1 MLLTNNTSTTAKRW
15 LKILLDE
22 NDSLCTLSRPRW
34 SWWLPSPRSWSS
46 RIVPTRPETFPFLDL
61 KSPER
66 LFGHIL
72 TVLSG
77 RSGRDP
83 GAKAVKPFCLKLFHA
98 SQPCKDFPAFLSR
111 IFALFAQ
118 SWVAVRPPN
127 FFSTMVLLR
136 EGRVG
141 GRVPPGDESALQFW
155 LGFWLGLK
163 SHDSDID
170 VGK

>member
-1 MLLTNNTSTTAKRW
+1 MLLTNNTSITAKRW

-111 IFALFAQ
+111 IFALFAGT
-118 SWVAVRPPN
+118 SLISPGWLWGLPT
-127 FFSTMVLLR
+127 FSQRWFYCGR
-136 EGRVG
+136 EGLEG
-141 GRVPPGDESALQFW
+141 WFSLEMSLLYNFD
-155 LGFWLGLK
+155 
-163 SHDSDID
+163 
-170 VGK
+170 

>member
-77 RSGRDP
+77 RDP

-111 IFALFAQ
+111 IFALFAGT
-118 SWVAVRPPN
+118 SLIRTGWLGGLPT
-127 FFSTMVLLR
+127 FSQRWFYCGR
-136 EGRVG
+136 EGLG
-141 GRVPPGDESALQFW
+141 GGFSLEMSLLYNFDYALKATI
-155 LGFWLGLK
+155 LILM
-163 SHDSDID
+163 
-170 VGK
+170 

>member
-1 MLLTNNTSTTAKRW
+1 MLLANNTSITAKRW

-77 RSGRDP
+77 RDP

-111 IFALFAQ
+111 IFALFAGT
-118 SWVAVRPPN
+118 SLIR
-127 FFSTMVLLR
+127 T
-136 EGRVG
+136 G
-141 GRVPPGDESALQFW
+141 W
-155 LGFWLGLK
+155 LGGLPTF
-163 SHDSDID
+163 SQRWFYCG
-170 VGK
+170 GKGWKDGSLWRWVCFTILIRP

>member
-1 MLLTNNTSTTAKRW
+1 MLLTNNTSITAKRW

-72 TVLSG
+72 AVLSG

-111 IFALFAQ
+111 IFALFAGT
-118 SWVAVRPPN
+118 SLISPGWLWGLPT
-127 FFSTMVLLR
+127 FSQRWFYCGR
-136 EGRVG
+136 EGLEG
-141 GRVPPGDESALQFW
+141 WFPLEMSLLYNFDYALKATI
-155 LGFWLGLK
+155 LILM
-163 SHDSDID
+163 
-170 VGK
+170 